1 MRNTSISN
9 LFGLPN
15 VHVIKVYYIMCQI
28 SLTFDWFLLMIYQRT
43 DTDNLINIIVFV
55 SLLYCTD
62 IFHVAVPLFS
72 NLLQRCKNVV
82 RTKKLAHWPLG
93 EWIL

>member
-1 MRNTSISN
+1 
-9 LFGLPN
+9 
-15 VHVIKVYYIMCQI
+15 MCQI